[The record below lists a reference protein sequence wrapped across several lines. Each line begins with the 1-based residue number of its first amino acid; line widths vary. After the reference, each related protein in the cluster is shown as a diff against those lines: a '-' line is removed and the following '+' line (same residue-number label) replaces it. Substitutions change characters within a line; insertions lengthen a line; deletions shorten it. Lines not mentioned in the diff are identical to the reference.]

1 MYENHILVKLENI
14 HSQLSEVID
23 SNNIDKQDLSF
34 AREQLEEVRE
44 VFITDLSYAR
54 EQLDEAK
61 EMVEE
66 VRNLLITT
74 EEG

>member
-1 MYENHILVKLENI
+1 MNVNHLLIKLENI

-44 VFITDLSYAR
+44 VF
-54 EQLDEAK
+54 
-61 EMVEE
+61 MEE
-66 VRNLLITT
+66 NTNTFYGGGINDYKKIISKNL
-74 EEG
+74 

>member
-1 MYENHILVKLENI
+1 MYVNNLLIVLENI

-44 VFITDLSYAR
+44 VFLLEDINTFYGQR
-54 EQLDEAK
+54 K
-61 EMVEE
+61 EE
-66 VRNLLITT
+66 
-74 EEG
+74 

>member
-1 MYENHILVKLENI
+1 MNVNHLLIKLENI

-44 VFITDLSYAR
+44 VFMEENTNTFYGSKKWESY
-54 EQLDEAK
+54 
-61 EMVEE
+61 
-66 VRNLLITT
+66 I
-74 EEG
+74 

>member
-1 MYENHILVKLENI
+1 MNVNHLLIKLENI

-44 VFITDLSYAR
+44 VF
-54 EQLDEAK
+54 
-61 EMVEE
+61 MEE
-66 VRNLLITT
+66 NTNT
-74 EEG
+74 FYGSKK

>member
-1 MYENHILVKLENI
+1 MNVNHLLIKLENI

-44 VFITDLSYAR
+44 VF
-54 EQLDEAK
+54 
-61 EMVEE
+61 MEE
-66 VRNLLITT
+66 NTNT
-74 EEG
+74 FYGGE

>member
-1 MYENHILVKLENI
+1 MYVNNLLIKLENI

-44 VFITDLSYAR
+44 VFMWEDIKTFY
-54 EQLDEAK
+54 
-61 EMVEE
+61 
-66 VRNLLITT
+66 
-74 EEG
+74 G

>member
-1 MYENHILVKLENI
+1 MNVNHLLIKLENI

-44 VFITDLSYAR
+44 VF
-54 EQLDEAK
+54 
-61 EMVEE
+61 MEE
-66 VRNLLITT
+66 NTNT
-74 EEG
+74 FYGSKKQ

>member
-1 MYENHILVKLENI
+1 MYVNHLLIKLENI

-44 VFITDLSYAR
+44 VFLLEDINTFYGQR
-54 EQLDEAK
+54 K
-61 EMVEE
+61 EE
-66 VRNLLITT
+66 
-74 EEG
+74 

>member
-1 MYENHILVKLENI
+1 MNVNHLLIKLENI

-44 VFITDLSYAR
+44 VF
-54 EQLDEAK
+54 
-61 EMVEE
+61 MEE
-66 VRNLLITT
+66 NTNT
-74 EEG
+74 FYGGNK